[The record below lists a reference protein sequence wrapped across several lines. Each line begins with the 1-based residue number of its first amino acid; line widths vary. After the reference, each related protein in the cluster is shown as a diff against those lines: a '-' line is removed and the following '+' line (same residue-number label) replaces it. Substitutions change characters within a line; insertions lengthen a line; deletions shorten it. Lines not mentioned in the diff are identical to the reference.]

1 MSPHCVTRWRQP
13 CLALAALLATGHPGG
28 AAAQGIELGRGG
40 PIEVTA
46 TDGIEWRQG
55 EQVVIARGNARAV
68 QDGVTIDADR
78 LLARYREQPGREQPG
93 REQPGRQ
100 PAATPAPIQ
109 AASRTS
115 ESPLSGSSEIWR
127 LEAEGRVRISTATDT
142 ARGDRGVFDIDQS
155 VLVLTGRDLGLISGP
170 NDITARDSLEYWS
183 QKRMA
188 VARGGAVLVDKAE
201 GRRVTADTLV
211 GYFLAETPAG
221 AAPAPRVQTSEGR
234 DVPGAGRLD
243 RVEAFGHVEIRT
255 PFDVVRGDRGV
266 YSAATGMARVLGNVR
281 ITRGEN
287 QINGQEAIVNLRT
300 GVARLVSSPGGRVQ
314 GLILPNSQDPGGD
327 PTAAPGSG
335 SRQPQQGAP
344 GTTPR

>member
-1 MSPHCVTRWRQP
+1 MSRQAIP
-13 CLALAALLATGHPGG
+13 VLLAALLATGAVHAPG
-28 AAAQGIELGRGG
+28 AAQAQGIELGRGG
-40 PIEVTA
+40 PIDVTA

-55 EQVVIARGNARAV
+55 EQVVIARGNARAI

-78 LLARYREQPGREQPG
+78 LMARYRQSRGAQAQPRPATNPG
-93 REQPGRQ
+93 
-100 PAATPAPIQ
+100 ATQ
-109 AASRTS
+109 AAARPSD
-115 ESPLSGSSEIWR
+115 SPLSGDSEIWR
-127 LEAEGRVRISTATDT
+127 LEAEGRVRIATATDT
-142 ARGDRGVFDIDQS
+142 ARGDRAVYDIDQA

-211 GYFLAETPAG
+211 GYFLEEPPAG
-221 AAPAPRVQTSEGR
+221 GAPQPRVQTAEGR
-234 DVPGAGRLD
+234 DVPGAGKLD

-255 PFDVVRGDRGV
+255 PLDVVRGDRGV
-266 YSAATGMARVLGNVR
+266 YSAATGMARILGNVR

-300 GVARLVSSPGGRVQ
+300 GVARLVSAPGARVQ
-314 GLILPNSQDPGGD
+314 GLILPNSQDPGGAD
-327 PTAAPGSG
+327 ALAAPGQG
-335 SRQPQQGAP
+335 GRAQQAPTQGA
-344 GTTPR
+344 TPR